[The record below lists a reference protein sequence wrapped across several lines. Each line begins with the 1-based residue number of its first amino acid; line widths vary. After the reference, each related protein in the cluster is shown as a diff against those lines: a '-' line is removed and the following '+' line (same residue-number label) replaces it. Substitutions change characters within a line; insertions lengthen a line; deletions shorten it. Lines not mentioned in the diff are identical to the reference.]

1 MYENVINGFQ
11 EKFFVFHRHKFEKRV
26 EYLIANG
33 KNLVHVFYWIPIV
46 CEDLTTE
53 VGQSPEGIA
62 LHNNKVQHARH
73 NHRKKWEIR
82 SLQY

>member
-33 KNLVHVFYWIPIV
+33 KNLVHVFNESRLSVKTW
-46 CEDLTTE
+46 
-53 VGQSPEGIA
+53 
-62 LHNNKVQHARH
+62 R
-73 NHRKKWEIR
+73 RR
-82 SLQY
+82 SVRAQKA

>member
-33 KNLVHVFYWIPIV
+33 KNLIHVF
-46 CEDLTTE
+46 
-53 VGQSPEGIA
+53 
-62 LHNNKVQHARH
+62 
-73 NHRKKWEIR
+73 
-82 SLQY
+82 